1 MIGWIKCIFLGKGFV
16 LQMNQGKKDDNCTK
30 KATVLL
36 AGQGDEEAFERLL
49 ADYTP
54 LITSLVKATLSAFS
68 FPESDYEDL
77 YQEAVI
83 LFFRAVSRFDAEQDD
98 VAFGLFAKICIRNGL
113 ITQAKKLQKRVDV
126 LADKCAEVAENAAD
140 AALPV
145 DDIIERERY
154 SFLYQSVQATL
165 SSYENSVWWRY
176 LAGQTAKSIA
186 KELNTD
192 AKSVQNAI
200 FRIRRKLRAV
210 IPHP

>member
-1 MIGWIKCIFLGKGFV
+1 
-16 LQMNQGKKDDNCTK
+16 MNQGKKGDNCTK

-68 FPESDYEDL
+68 IPESDYEDL

-83 LFFRAVSRFDAEQDD
+83 LFFRAVSRFDAKQDD

-113 ITQAKKLQKRVDV
+113 ITQAKKLQKRVD
-126 LADKCAEVAENAAD
+126 LLSDESAEATAEGADVP
-140 AALPV
+140 LPV

-154 SFLYQSVQATL
+154 SILYQSVQATL
-165 SSYENSVWWRY
+165 SPYESSVWWRY

-186 KELNTD
+186 KELDTD